1 MTNTKTATLI
11 TIKPGF
17 TPAERRL
24 YRLSE
29 PLEGHDFVLVCAIH
43 IVSDTGHPE
52 TYIFPSN
59 EAGTITDWTELPGSI
74 QGVYDHAQALA
85 GAGYELARES

>member
-1 MTNTKTATLI
+1 MTDTGAATLI
-11 TIKPGF
+11 TNKPW
-17 TPAERRL
+17 ERGECRL

-29 PLEGHDFVLVCAIH
+29 PLEGHELVLVSAIP
-43 IVSDTGHPE
+43 IAFDTGLPE

-59 EAGTITDWTELPGSI
+59 EAGTITDWTKLPGSI

>member
-1 MTNTKTATLI
+1 MTDTKTATLI
-11 TIKPGF
+11 TIKPWMRG
-17 TPAERRL
+17 EYRL

-29 PLEGHDFVLVCAIH
+29 PLKGHEFVR
-43 IVSDTGHPE
+43 VSAVHTMFDTGLPE

-59 EAGTITDWTELPGSI
+59 EAGTITDWSELPGSI

>member
-1 MTNTKTATLI
+1 MTDTKTATLI
-11 TIKPGF
+11 TIKPWSRG
-17 TPAERRL
+17 EYLL

-29 PLEGHDFVLVCAIH
+29 PLEGHELVLVSAVH
-43 IVSDTGHPE
+43 TMFNTNLPE

-59 EAGTITDWTELPGSI
+59 EAGTITDWSELPGSI
-74 QGVYDHAQALA
+74 QGVYDHAQAIA

>member
-11 TIKPGF
+11 ANKPW
-17 TPAERRL
+17 ERGEYRL

-29 PLEGHDFVLVCAIH
+29 PLEGHELVLVSAIR
-43 IVSDTGHPE
+43 IAFDTGLPE
-52 TYIFPSN
+52 TYIFPSS
-59 EAGTITDWTELPGSI
+59 EAGTITNWSDLPGSI

-85 GAGYELARES
+85 GAGYELAPES

>member
-1 MTNTKTATLI
+1 MTDTKTATLI
-11 TIKPGF
+11 TNKPW
-17 TPAERRL
+17 ERGEYRL

-29 PLEGHDFVLVCAIH
+29 PLEGHDFVLVSAIH
-43 IVSDTGHPE
+43 IAFDTGLPE

-59 EAGTITDWTELPGSI
+59 EAGDDTDWTTLPGSI

>member
-11 TIKPGF
+11 TIKPWSRG
-17 TPAERRL
+17 EYRL

-29 PLEGHDFVLVCAIH
+29 PLKGHGFVLVSAVH
-43 IVSDTGHPE
+43 TVFDTGLPE

-59 EAGTITDWTELPGSI
+59 EAGDFTDWTELPGSI

-85 GAGYELARES
+85 GAGYELAPES

>member
-11 TIKPGF
+11 TIKPWRHG
-17 TPAERRL
+17 EYRL

-29 PLEGHDFVLVCAIH
+29 PLEGNEFVLVSAIRTMF
-43 IVSDTGHPE
+43 DTGLPE
-52 TYIFPSN
+52 TYILPSN
-59 EAGTITDWTELPGSI
+59 EAGTITDWTELSGSI
-74 QGVYDHAQALA
+74 QGVYDPAQVLA

>member
-1 MTNTKTATLI
+1 MTDTKTATLI
-11 TIKPGF
+11 TSTHGERG
-17 TPAERRL
+17 ERRL

-29 PLEGHDFVLVCAIH
+29 PLEGHGFVLVSAIH
-43 IVSDTGHPE
+43 LAFDTYLPE

-59 EAGTITDWTELPGSI
+59 EAGTITDWSELPGSI

>member
-1 MTNTKTATLI
+1 MTDTKTATLI
-11 TIKPGF
+11 TSKPW
-17 TPAERRL
+17 ERGEYRL

-29 PLEGHDFVLVCAIH
+29 PLEGHDFVLVSAIR
-43 IVSDTGHPE
+43 IAFDTDLHQ

-59 EAGTITDWTELPGSI
+59 EAGTIAGWSELPGSI

>member
-1 MTNTKTATLI
+1 MTDTKTATLI
-11 TIKPGF
+11 TIKPWRHG
-17 TPAERRL
+17 EYRL

-29 PLEGHDFVLVCAIH
+29 PLEGNEFVLVSAIRTMF
-43 IVSDTGHPE
+43 DTGLPE
-52 TYIFPSN
+52 TYIVPASLD
-59 EAGTITDWTELPGSI
+59 GTITDWTELPGSI

>member
-1 MTNTKTATLI
+1 MTDTKTATLI
-11 TIKPGF
+11 TIRPGMRG
-17 TPAERRL
+17 EDRL

-29 PLEGHDFVLVCAIH
+29 PLEGHEFVLVSAIH
-43 IVSDTGHPE
+43 VAFGTYPPE

-59 EAGTITDWTELPGSI
+59 EAGTITEWSELPGSI

>member
-11 TIKPGF
+11 TIKPWSRG
-17 TPAERRL
+17 EYRL

-29 PLEGHDFVLVCAIH
+29 PLKGHEFVMVSAIY
-43 IVSDTGHPE
+43 IAFGTYLPE

-59 EAGTITDWTELPGSI
+59 EAGTITDWSELPGSI

>member
-1 MTNTKTATLI
+1 MTDVKTATLI
-11 TIKPGF
+11 TVKPGMRG
-17 TPAERRL
+17 EYRL

-29 PLEGHDFVLVCAIH
+29 PLEGHEFVLVSAIH
-43 IVSDTGHPE
+43 TMFDAGHPG
-52 TYIFPSN
+52 TYIIPSN
-59 EAGTITDWTELPGSI
+59 EAGTITDWSALPGSI

>member
-1 MTNTKTATLI
+1 MTDTKTATLI
-11 TIKPGF
+11 TIRPGMRG
-17 TPAERRL
+17 EYRL

-29 PLEGHDFVLVCAIH
+29 PLKGHEFVLVSAVH
-43 IVSDTGHPE
+43 TMFDTGLPE

-59 EAGTITDWTELPGSI
+59 EAGTITDWSELPGSI

>member
-1 MTNTKTATLI
+1 MTSTKTATLI
-11 TIKPGF
+11 TNKPGLRG
-17 TPAERRL
+17 EYRL

-29 PLEGHDFVLVCAIH
+29 PLEGHDFVQVSAIR
-43 IVSDTGHPE
+43 IAIDTGLPE

-59 EAGTITDWTELPGSI
+59 EAGDITDWLDLPGSI
-74 QGVYDHAQALA
+74 QGVSDHALALA